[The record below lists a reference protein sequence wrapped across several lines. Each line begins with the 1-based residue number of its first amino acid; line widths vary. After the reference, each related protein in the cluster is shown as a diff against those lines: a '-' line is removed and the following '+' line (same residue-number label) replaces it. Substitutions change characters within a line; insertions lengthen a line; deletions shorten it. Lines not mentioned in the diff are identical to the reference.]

1 MWAAWAFQ
9 LYPRCKALS
18 AHAGP
23 FLHLLFFDSSPLSI
37 GFWKWLFC
45 APLQVF
51 HSLCNGSLLSETK
64 QAEAS
69 CLQSSREQAVW
80 LQQEACHNFTYISKV
95 WSIKNIYNSISRHSH
110 VYRSS
115 PVHILFLQMLNSV
128 PLVQRKLQFFLQV
141 YVAWWCKLSECLFSK
156 INVFTLIKSP

>member
-1 MWAAWAFQ
+1 MGGVS
-9 LYPRCKALS
+9 LS
-18 AHAGP
+18 ALP
-23 FLHLLFFDSSPLSI
+23 SLQSPLCSCWAI
-37 GFWKWLFC
+37 STPAIFWQLSFIYRLLEMAVC

-69 CLQSSREQAVW
+69 CLQSSRGQAVW
-80 LQQEACHNFTYISKV
+80 LQQKACHNFTYISQV
-95 WSIKNIYNSISRHSH
+95 WSIKNIYNSISRHSR

-115 PVHILFLQMLNSV
+115 TVHILFLQMLNSV
-128 PLVQRKLQFFLQV
+128 PLVQRKLQFFPQV

-156 INVFTLIKSP
+156 INVFALIKSP